1 MLTEA
6 SEQLVHAQSTL
17 PTQRIERIA
26 PERIRQILGR
36 DVLIRAGA
44 DPRSRHL
51 AMATVLEFLN
61 DVPEAT
67 AQHVAGRGAAEQ
79 AAQSAGEEVTQ
90 GTAGLGA
97 GARRH
102 AAWSAAEQS
111 AENIVEPTARS
122 TGTHCAARRHRSASS
137 AGRRRLT
144 AAALECLVSKEPE
157 QRHHERRHAAAAPA
171 TAG

>member
-1 MLTEA
+1 
-6 SEQLVHAQSTL
+6 
-17 PTQRIERIA
+17 
-26 PERIRQILGR
+26 
-36 DVLIRAGA
+36 
-44 DPRSRHL
+44 HL
-51 AMATVLEFLN
+51 AMAAVLEFLN

-122 TGTHCAARRHRSASS
+122 TGTHCAARRHPRPCGGRRAAGGG
-137 AGRRRLT
+137 AGRRGGGGGRGGLGGSWKQG
-144 AAALECLVSKEPE
+144 ARARP
-157 QRHHERRHAAAAPA
+157 
-171 TAG
+171 